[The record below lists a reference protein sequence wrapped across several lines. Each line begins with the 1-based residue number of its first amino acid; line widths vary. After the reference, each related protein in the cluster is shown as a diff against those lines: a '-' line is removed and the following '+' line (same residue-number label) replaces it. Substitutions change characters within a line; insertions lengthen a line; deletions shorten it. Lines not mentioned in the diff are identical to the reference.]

1 MDFTALRALIETH
14 PTHAVTSDVDM
25 VTWLNAATVTRD
37 RASIPSSEIL
47 RAIIAQPAEWSAL
60 TAQAREIVQLMLT
73 VNGSIPTESGT
84 PERAALIAILGTNTK
99 AAIAAAIPETVSRAV
114 GAGITETIA
123 EGLVAYARTF

>member
-1 MDFTALRALIETH
+1 MDFAALRTLIETNVG
-14 PTHAVTSDVDM
+14 HAGMTDAEL
-25 VTWLNAATVTRD
+25 VTWLNEATVTRD

-84 PERAALIAILGTNTK
+84 PERTALIAILGTNTK
-99 AAIAAAIPETVSRAV
+99 AAVAAMIPETVSRAV